1 MYQKIM
7 VPVDLENTEQLSGAL
22 SVAQQ
27 IAEANGSEVLIAG
40 VHGGAPSSL
49 AHNAD
54 EYQKKLD
61 TYAASLPCASVCK
74 TSALPIYS
82 RDPGVEI
89 GPAIV
94 KAAQDN
100 EVQLIVMASHMPG
113 WVEHVFHSN
122 AGYVACHA
130 TMSVFVVR

>member
-7 VPVDLENTEQLSGAL
+7 IPVDLENTEILSGAL

-40 VHGGAPSSL
+40 VHGGAPSSV
-49 AHNAD
+49 AHNPA
-54 EYQKKLD
+54 EYQGKLD
-61 TYAASLPCASVCK
+61 AFAAGLPCAKVCRV
-74 TSALPIYS
+74 SALPVYS
-82 RDPGVEI
+82 HDPGVEI
-89 GPAIV
+89 GPALV
-94 KAAQDN
+94 KAAQDH

-130 TMSVFVVR
+130 PMSVFVVR